1 MGRFANT
8 DKALAMELE
17 QHEPKQDFDFTLKIE
32 VDDIDEVT
40 TYDIACEYFINLEER
55 RLRRR
60 CRPKNAKKK
69 CCRYY
74 SCQC

>member
-1 MGRFANT
+1 
-8 DKALAMELE
+8 MELE

-60 CRPKNAKKK
+60 FSWVIWLK
-69 CCRYY
+69 
-74 SCQC
+74 